1 MIDQQQFS
9 VKLIAF
15 TVYFSAVNAAATVI
29 MAIRFLLEVVIFLY
43 NTPAV
48 WKSMLGPQFTAEI
61 VLLLPNKQLNR
72 SVSIIAEAI
81 INIFIKDACP
91 GAERHPPPAIR
102 EKGIGVM
109 VQLCDCKR
117 AIENH
122 PVDEIGQLT

>member
-15 TVYFSAVNAAATVI
+15 TVRFNAVNAAAAVI

-48 WKSMLGPQFTAEI
+48 WKRMLGPQFTAEI
-61 VLLLPNKQLNR
+61 VLLLPNKQLYR
-72 SVSIIAEAI
+72 RIGIIAETV

>member
-1 MIDQQQFS
+1 MIDEQQFS

-15 TVYFSAVNAAATVI
+15 TVRFNAVNAAAALI
-29 MAIRFLLEVVIFLY
+29 MAIRFPLKMVVLLY
-43 NTPAV
+43 NAPAV
-48 WKSMLGPQFTAEI
+48 RESMLSPQFAAEI
-61 VLLLPNKQLNR
+61 MPLLPNKQLYR
-72 SVSIIAEAI
+72 RIGIIAETV

>member
-1 MIDQQQFS
+1 MIDEQQSS

-15 TVYFSAVNAAATVI
+15 TARFNAVNAAAAVI

-48 WKSMLGPQFTAEI
+48 RESMLSPQFAAEI
-61 VLLLPNKQLNR
+61 MPLLPNKQLYR
-72 SVSIIAEAI
+72 RIGIIAEAV

-91 GAERHPPPAIR
+91 GAERHPPPTIR

>member
-1 MIDQQQFS
+1 MIDEQQFS

-15 TVYFSAVNAAATVI
+15 TVRFNAVNAAAAVI
-29 MAIRFLLEVVIFLY
+29 MAIRFPLKMVVLLY
-43 NTPAV
+43 NAPAV
-48 WKSMLGPQFTAEI
+48 RESMLSPQFAAEI
-61 VLLLPNKQLNR
+61 MPLLPNKQLYR
-72 SVSIIAEAI
+72 SISIIAETV

-109 VQLCDCKR
+109 VQLRDCKR

-122 PVDEIGQLT
+122 PVDKIGQLT

>member
-1 MIDQQQFS
+1 VIDEQQSS

-48 WKSMLGPQFTAEI
+48 RESMLSPQFAAEI
-61 VLLLPNKQLNR
+61 MPLLPNKQLYR
-72 SVSIIAEAI
+72 RIGIIAETV

-102 EKGIGVM
+102 EKGVGVV
-109 VQLCDCKR
+109 VQLCDGKR

-122 PVDEIGQLT
+122 PVDKIGQLT

>member
-1 MIDQQQFS
+1 MIDEQQSS

-15 TVYFSAVNAAATVI
+15 TVRFNAVNAAAAVI

-48 WKSMLGPQFTAEI
+48 REGMLSPQFAAEI
-61 VLLLPNKQLNR
+61 MPLLPNKQLYR
-72 SVSIIAEAI
+72 RIGIIAETI

-109 VQLCDCKR
+109 VQLCDGKR

>member
-1 MIDQQQFS
+1 MIDEQQSS

-48 WKSMLGPQFTAEI
+48 RESMLSPQFAAEI
-61 VLLLPNKQLNR
+61 MPLLPNKQLYR
-72 SVSIIAEAI
+72 RIGIIAETV

-91 GAERHPPPAIR
+91 GAERAPAAR
-102 EKGIGVM
+102 YPGKGRRCGGAA
-109 VQLCDCKR
+109 L
-117 AIENH
+117 
-122 PVDEIGQLT
+122 

>member
-1 MIDQQQFS
+1 
-9 VKLIAF
+9 
-15 TVYFSAVNAAATVI
+15 

-61 VLLLPNKQLNR
+61 VLLLPNKQLYR
-72 SVSIIAEAI
+72 RIGIIAETI
-81 INIFIKDACP
+81 INILIKDACP

>member
-15 TVYFSAVNAAATVI
+15 TVYFSAVNAAAAVI

-61 VLLLPNKQLNR
+61 VLLLPNKQLYR

-81 INIFIKDACP
+81 INI
-91 GAERHPPPAIR
+91 
-102 EKGIGVM
+102 
-109 VQLCDCKR
+109 L
-117 AIENH
+117 
-122 PVDEIGQLT
+122 

>member
-1 MIDQQQFS
+1 MIDEQQSS

-15 TVYFSAVNAAATVI
+15 TVRFNAVNAAAAVI
-29 MAIRFLLEVVIFLY
+29 MAIRFPLKMVVLLY
-43 NTPAV
+43 NAPAV
-48 WKSMLGPQFTAEI
+48 RESMLSPQFAAEI
-61 VLLLPNKQLNR
+61 MPLLPNKQLYR
-72 SVSIIAEAI
+72 CVSIIAEAI

-109 VQLCDCKR
+109 VQLCDGKR